1 MKPLFIVL
9 IVLCAELTY
18 AQTAPLDKLKK
29 LYETAQAP
37 KSMAAA
43 EAAVA
48 ATTNCAEASTSS
60 PGAISSPHRL
70 LTLSYSTPSQG
81 PEFPS
86 VTTNLIA
93 VVETSME
100 RPAAQYAMDGYR
112 PVLTGQELQLDTKSY
127 SSEYKCHGSS
137 IDDDNCWDTIST
149 VNAKLNIRLSAKYVL
164 YQLDR
169 DTYGYCWKQ

>member
-1 MKPLFIVL
+1 MKPIFITL
-9 IVLCAELTY
+9 IVLCAQLTY

-29 LYETAQAP
+29 LYETASAP

-48 ATTNCAEASTSS
+48 ATTNCAEASPSS

-70 LTLSYSTPSQG
+70 VTLSYSTPSQG

-86 VTTNLIA
+86 VTTSLIA
-93 VVETSME
+93 VIESSME
-100 RPAAQYAMDGYR
+100 RPAAEYAMDGYR
-112 PVLTGQELQLDTKSY
+112 PVLTGQELQLETKSY
-127 SSEYKCHGSS
+127 ESHYKCHGGT
-137 IDDDNCWDTIST
+137 DDDNCWDTIST
-149 VNAKLNIRLSAKYVL
+149 EIVKLNIRLSAKYVL

>member
-1 MKPLFIVL
+1 MKPIFIAL
-9 IVLCAELTY
+9 IVLCAQLTH

-29 LYETAQAP
+29 LYDTASAP
-37 KSMAAA
+37 KSMASA

-48 ATTNCAEASTSS
+48 ATTNCAEASASS

-100 RPAAQYAMDGYR
+100 RPSATYAMADYR
-112 PVLTGQELQLDTKSY
+112 PVLTGQELQLETKSY
-127 SSEYKCHGSS
+127 SSEYRCHGNS
-137 IDDDNCWDTIST
+137 IDDDNCWDTISAE
-149 VNAKLNIRLSAKYVL
+149 NAKLNIRLSAKYVL
-164 YQLDR
+164 YQLNR